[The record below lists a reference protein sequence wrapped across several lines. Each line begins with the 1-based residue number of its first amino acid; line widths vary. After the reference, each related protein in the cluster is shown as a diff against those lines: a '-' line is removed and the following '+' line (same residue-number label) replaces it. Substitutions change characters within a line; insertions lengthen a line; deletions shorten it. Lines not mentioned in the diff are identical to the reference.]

1 MIVADSGL
9 WLAAS
14 VVFLAA
20 LTHGLA
26 GFGAALVAR
35 PLLVWVM
42 DIRTVTP
49 LVALLTLTVN
59 AIFLVRF
66 RRSLLPGR
74 VVPLLPGAA
83 IGVPIGIFLLKN
95 ADPRPLELL
104 LGAVLVIYAA
114 LSLRRSHRVSSSAG
128 LGRTWAFFLGLC
140 SGCLGGAIN
149 TGGPPAV
156 VFAVSQ
162 PWSKEEI
169 HVSLQFYFFLSGI
182 FIVAAHALT
191 GLTTAATVRYYFLML
206 PALAAGS
213 AAGYFLHRRTSGDH
227 YRKVVFVLL
236 LLLGLLLL
244 VR

>member
-1 MIVADSGL
+1 MVVDGGL
-9 WLAAS
+9 WLAAA

-20 LTHGLA
+20 LTHGAA
-26 GFGAALVAR
+26 GFGAALVAM
-35 PLLVWVM
+35 PLLVMAM
-42 DIRTVTP
+42 DIRIVTP

-66 RRSLLPGR
+66 RRSLRPGR

-83 IGVPIGIFLLKN
+83 VGVPIGIFLLKT

-104 LGAVLVIYAA
+104 LGTVLVTYSVF
-114 LSLRRSHRVSSSAG
+114 SLRRHRRE
-128 LGRTWAFFLGLC
+128 GRPAAIGRPWAFFLGLC

-156 VFAVSQ
+156 VYAVSQ

-191 GLTTAATVRYYFLML
+191 GLTTATTVRYYFLML
-206 PALAAGS
+206 PALMAGS
-213 AAGYFLHRRTSGDH
+213 AAGYVLHRRTSGDH
-227 YRKVVFVLL
+227 YRKVVFS
-236 LLLGLLLL
+236 LLL
-244 VR
+244 VLGILLFVR

>member
-1 MIVADSGL
+1 VTLLI
-9 WLAAS
+9 AAA

-26 GFGAALVAR
+26 GFGSALVAM
-35 PLLVWVM
+35 PLLVFSM

-49 LVALLTLTVN
+49 LVALITLTVN
-59 AIFLVRF
+59 SIFLIRF
-66 RRSLLPGR
+66 RRSLRPGR

-83 IGVPIGIFLLKN
+83 AGVPIGIFLLKN

-104 LGAVLVIYAA
+104 LGAVLVAYAIF
-114 LSLRRSHRVSSSAG
+114 SLWRSHAEDSPVTI
-128 LGRTWAFFLGLC
+128 GRPWVHVLGLC

-149 TGGPPAV
+149 TAGPPAV

-169 HVSLQFYFFLSGI
+169 HVSLQLYFFLCGI
-182 FIVAAHALT
+182 VVVAAHALS
-191 GLTTAATVRYYFLML
+191 GLTTATTVRYFLLML
-206 PALAAGS
+206 PALMAGS
-213 AAGYFLHRRTSGDH
+213 AAGCALHRRTSGDL
-227 YRKVVFVLL
+227 YRKVVFAILF
-236 LLLGLLLL
+236 LLGALLL

>member
-1 MIVADSGL
+1 MI
-9 WLAAS
+9 AAA

-26 GFGAALVAR
+26 GFGAALVAM
-35 PLLVWVM
+35 PLLVMVM
-42 DIRTVTP
+42 DIKIVTP

-59 AIFLVRF
+59 TLFLVRF
-66 RRSLLPGR
+66 RRSLRPGR

-83 IGVPIGIFLLKN
+83 VGVPIGIFLLKN

-104 LGAVLVIYAA
+104 LGGVLVAYAVF
-114 LSLRRSHRVSSSAG
+114 SLRRRHGGDSPAA
-128 LGRTWAFFLGLC
+128 LGRPWALFLGLC

-156 VFAVSQ
+156 AYVVSQ

-169 HVSLQFYFFLSGI
+169 HASLQFYFFLSGI
-182 FIVAAHALT
+182 FVVAAHALS

-206 PALAAGS
+206 PALMAGS
-213 AAGYFLHRRTSGDH
+213 AVGSVLHRRTSGDL
-227 YRKVVFVLL
+227 YRKVVFSLL
-236 LLLGLLLL
+236 LLLGALLL